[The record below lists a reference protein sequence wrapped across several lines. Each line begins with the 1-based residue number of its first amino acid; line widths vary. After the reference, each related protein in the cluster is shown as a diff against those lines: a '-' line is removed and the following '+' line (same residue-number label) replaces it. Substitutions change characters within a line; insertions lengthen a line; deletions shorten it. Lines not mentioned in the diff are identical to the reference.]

1 MRLIFS
7 FLLLCFTSFQLYAAE
22 IISTQ
27 AELKYIDLEGGF
39 YGLIT
44 AKGEKYV
51 PLNLPLALKNAT
63 ATPITVQIQA
73 TKAPQ
78 TIGIMQWGTYI
89 NLNRISVL
97 PDCKE

>member
-1 MRLIFS
+1 MRFIFS
-7 FLLLCFTSFQLYAAE
+7 VLLLCFSSAQLQAVE
-22 IISTQ
+22 IISSS
-27 AELKYIDLEGGF
+27 AELSYIDLEGGF

-44 AKGEKYV
+44 PKGEKYV
-51 PLNLPLALKNAT
+51 PLNLPFALKNAT

-73 TKAPQ
+73 TKAEQ

-97 PDCKE
+97 PNCKE